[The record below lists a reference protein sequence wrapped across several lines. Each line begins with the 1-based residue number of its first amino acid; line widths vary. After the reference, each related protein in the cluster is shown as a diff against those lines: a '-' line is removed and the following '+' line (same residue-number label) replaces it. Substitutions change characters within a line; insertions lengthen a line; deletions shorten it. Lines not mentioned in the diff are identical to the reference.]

1 MDNTFE
7 FIIVGLIG
15 VIGYFLRDVH
25 SNFKEYK
32 NRSESEQLKQV
43 EELGK
48 LKGKIEMV
56 QQQTAN
62 DLKRIEEVTQ
72 LKLDQIGKD
81 VSDLSKYLHEYLKQN
96 SSKN

>member
-15 VIGYFLRDVH
+15 IIGYFLRDIH

-32 NRSESEQLKQV
+32 RDSEIEQLRQI

-56 QQQTAN
+56 QQQSAN

-81 VSDLSKYLHEYLKQN
+81 VSDLSKYLHDYLKRN
-96 SSKN
+96 SSQN

>member
-1 MDNTFE
+1 MDNTFN
-7 FIIVGLIG
+7 FIIVGLVG
-15 VIGYFLRDVH
+15 VVGYFLRDIHV
-25 SNFKEYK
+25 NFKEYK
-32 NRSESEQLKQV
+32 NRSESDQLKQV